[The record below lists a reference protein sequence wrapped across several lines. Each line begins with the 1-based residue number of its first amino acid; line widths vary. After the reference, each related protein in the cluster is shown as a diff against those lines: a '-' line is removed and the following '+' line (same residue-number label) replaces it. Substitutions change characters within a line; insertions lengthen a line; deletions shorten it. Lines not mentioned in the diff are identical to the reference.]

1 MQGMCL
7 QFLCFV
13 CFERRNLS
21 KGIFY
26 NFDIFAV
33 TSKYFE
39 FLIVSCNRSSSGLF
53 LLIKVDFFAQSNSVT
68 RNKYMTLPTTHV

>member
-1 MQGMCL
+1 MQGMYL

-21 KGIFY
+21 KEIFH
-26 NFDIFAV
+26 NFEIFAV
-33 TSKYFE
+33 TSNYFE
-39 FLIVSCNRSSSGLF
+39 FLIVSCDRSSSGLF
-53 LLIKVDFFAQSNSVT
+53 LFIKVDFFAQSNSVT